1 MSTRPLYR
9 YNEITGS
16 NKTVNRELGISV
28 QFLANSAS
36 YNTYNNAVSSSLGYY
51 PYNGVFKSTYT
62 TTEVTKNQLINYILT
77 NPGERFFNPN
87 YGSGIRQYLFEN
99 VDNLESIEEKL
110 AQGISQNVQNIRV
123 NAVNAFQ
130 DNNSLY
136 ITIDYS
142 INNINDNLTL
152 EINAN
157 E

>member
-28 QFLANSAS
+28 QFLQ
-36 YNTYNNAVSSSLGYY
+36 
-51 PYNGVFKSTYT
+51 NGVFKSTYT

-99 VDNLESIEEKL
+99 IDNLESIEEKL
-110 AQGISQNVQNIRV
+110 AQGIAQNVQNIRV

>member
-28 QFLANSAS
+28 QFLQD
-36 YNTYNNAVSSSLGYY
+36 
-51 PYNGVFKSTYT
+51 GVFKSTYT
-62 TTEVTKNQLINYILT
+62 TIDVTKNQLINYVLT

-87 YGSGIRQYLFEN
+87 FGSGIRQYLFEN
-99 VDNLESIEEKL
+99 VNNLESIEERL
-110 AQGISQNVQNIRV
+110 AQGIAQNVQNIRV
-123 NAVNAFQ
+123 NSVDAIQ

-136 ITIDYS
+136 ITIDYN
-142 INNINDNLTL
+142 INNINDNLTIEL
-152 EINAN
+152 NAN

>member
-1 MSTRPLYR
+1 MIVYIIDAIVYR

-28 QFLANSAS
+28 QFLQ
-36 YNTYNNAVSSSLGYY
+36 
-51 PYNGVFKSTYT
+51 NGVFKSTYT

-99 VDNLESIEEKL
+99 IDNLESIEEKL
-110 AQGISQNVQNIRV
+110 AQGIAQNVQNIRV

>member
-28 QFLANSAS
+28 QFLQ
-36 YNTYNNAVSSSLGYY
+36 
-51 PYNGVFKSTYT
+51 NGVFKSTYT

-99 VDNLESIEEKL
+99 IDNLESIEEKL
-110 AQGISQNVQNIRV
+110 AQGITQNVQNIRV
-123 NAVNAFQ
+123 IEVRAIQN
-130 DNNSLY
+130 NNSLF
-136 ITIDYS
+136 ITVDYS
-142 INNINDNLTL
+142 INNINDQLTVEL
-152 EINAN
+152 AAN

>member
-28 QFLANSAS
+28 QFLQ
-36 YNTYNNAVSSSLGYY
+36 
-51 PYNGVFKSTYT
+51 NGVFKSTYT

-99 VDNLESIEEKL
+99 IDNLESIEEKL
-110 AQGISQNVQNIRV
+110 AQGIAQNVQNIRV

-136 ITIDYS
+136 ITIDYN

>member
-28 QFLANSAS
+28 QFLQ
-36 YNTYNNAVSSSLGYY
+36 
-51 PYNGVFKSTYT
+51 NGVFKSTYT

-99 VDNLESIEEKL
+99 IDNLESIEEKL
-110 AQGISQNVQNIRV
+110 AQGITQNVQNIRV

-136 ITIDYS
+136 ITIDYN